1 MPDRLLVA
9 CSVPG
14 CPRRAVTRGRCEE
27 HQKQRERERPTSAKR
42 GYDADWRQ
50 VRDEFLSYHP
60 HCQARD
66 LKAIETHRIYGDQAT
81 DVDHVT
87 PKRAGGTDDW
97 ANLQALCH
105 RCHSR
110 KTLEQGINPAT

>member
-1 MPDRLLVA
+1 MPDRLLIA

-27 HQKQRERERPTSAKR
+27 HAKRYAKQRPTSTQR
-42 GYDADWRQ
+42 GYDVEWRKT
-50 VRDEFLSYHP
+50 RDEFLAYHP
-60 HCQARD
+60 KCQATDEAAVRD
-66 LKAIETHRIYGDQAT
+66 HARFGDVAT
-81 DVDHVT
+81 DVDHIT
-87 PKRAGGTDDW
+87 PKARGGTDDW

-110 KTLEQGINPAT
+110 KTIGDMGSKS